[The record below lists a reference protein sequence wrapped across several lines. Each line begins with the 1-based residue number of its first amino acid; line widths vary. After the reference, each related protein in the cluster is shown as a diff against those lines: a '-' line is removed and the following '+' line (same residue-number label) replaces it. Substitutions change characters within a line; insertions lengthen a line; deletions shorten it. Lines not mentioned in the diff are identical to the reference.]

1 MNTELLK
8 VSLRQRA
15 LYLPNVTPV
24 AEATPT
30 TLLLVNQLRGL
41 GYTVSEPLLHAL
53 SGLRPTEQAE
63 VVAAVNDVMGV
74 DWNWAALVKGW
85 QVPTGESY
93 IDHFVTLVANALKDE
108 VKIEGTT
115 LPCGHLI
122 PDGTFPLERYN
133 GCPFCGKPFIT
144 APSEVF
150 RGQGTK
156 LKELQLWGDKELD
169 DHLTALLASPVPLD
183 ASQQLSLETLLE
195 YRPMPEVEIKM
206 KETRMQVVSHLVR
219 LGHDEEAG
227 RLFSSPQDV
236 MRYLWFRHT
245 RELQII
251 EPHTLLYIREKNL
264 RYEWLSDEEVA
275 QGVAEE
281 KEALRLKYD
290 RGWCR
295 RVARWLNAL
304 SMPIDRQLEAMHPKR
319 RMWVRFIRALRLAEY
334 AKKPGYEQLRT
345 LMDRFYR
352 QDYEVWQGR
361 VNQCRLKQDAG
372 ATLSLLKQR
381 PGAFARCLFST
392 MLWFGPDKVVKAFGE
407 IADQLPA
414 RLLLTLGS
422 QAELYFDRTLE
433 RVARPLTG
441 TMKDIPAQPMLR
453 LYSDAQLD
461 LMQEQVND
469 IYLDTMGRKFRRD
482 LSDRKQEASDHQA
495 SASIYIDPQ
504 LFNIPVAVGDRSA
517 TIQDASAALQ
527 GTRFPVEGNH
537 VRLFLEWGRGLPA
550 QHLDMDLSC
559 RLLKED
565 GTTDECA
572 YFSLNVPGAKHS
584 GDIQQIPDQV
594 GTAEYIELDLQELDK
609 AGVAQVVFTCNA
621 YTAGALSPNLVVGWM
636 DAAQPMKVSNET
648 GVAYDP
654 STVSHFVRISESNL
668 SKGLVFG
675 VLDVKAREITWLE
688 QAFDGQT
695 ILNLN
700 LSILNTYLRRL
711 RAKPSIGQLL
721 RLKAEAQG
729 LTEVSEPDK
738 ADEAYT
744 YQWALDAAAVS
755 RLLLD

>member
-30 TLLLVNQLRGL
+30 TLLLVSQLRGL

-63 VVAAVNDVMGV
+63 VVAAVNDVMGA

-133 GCPFCGKPFIT
+133 GCPFCGTPFHT
-144 APSEVF
+144 SPGEVF

-169 DHLTALLASPVPLD
+169 EHLTALLASPVPLD
-183 ASQQLSLETLLE
+183 ASQQLSLSTLIE
-195 YRPMPEVEIKM
+195 YRSMPEVEIRM
-206 KETRMQVVSHLVR
+206 KETRMLVINA
-219 LGHDEEAG
+219 LVAKGCDDEAG

-245 RELQII
+245 RLLQIV
-251 EPHTLLYIREKNL
+251 EPHTLLYIRAKNL

-295 RVARWLNAL
+295 RVARWLNGL
-304 SMPIDRQLEAMHPKR
+304 SMPIDRQLEVMHPKR

-361 VNQCRLKQDAG
+361 VDHFRLKQDADT
-372 ATLSLLKQR
+372 TLCLLQQR

-392 MLWFGPDKVVKAFGE
+392 MLWFGPDKVLKAFE
-407 IADQLPA
+407 KVTNQLPA

-422 QAELYFDRTLE
+422 QAQLYFDRTLE

-441 TMKDIPAQPMLR
+441 TLKDIPAQPMLR
-453 LYSDAQLD
+453 LYSDAQLEQ
-461 LMQEQVND
+461 MQEKVND
-469 IYLDTMGRKFRRD
+469 LYLDAMRQKFQHSTFY
-482 LSDRKQEASDHQA
+482 LPPST
-495 SASIYIDPQ
+495 SIYIDPQ

-594 GTAEYIELDLQELDK
+594 GAAEYIELDLPELEK
-609 AGVAQVVFTCNA
+609 TNVLQVVFTCNA

-654 STVSHFVRISESNL
+654 STVSHMVRISEGNL
-668 SKGLVFG
+668 SKGLIFG
-675 VLDVKAREITWLE
+675 VLDVKAREIIWLE
-688 QAFDGQT
+688 MPFDGQT
-695 ILNLN
+695 IQGISQ
-700 LSILNTYLRRL
+700 SILNAYLRRL
-711 RAKPSIGQLL
+711 SAKPSIGQLL
-721 RLKAEAQG
+721 RIKAEAQG
-729 LTEVSEPDK
+729 LTKVSEPDK